1 MLPTGTPR
9 LALTSA
15 YDSAGSSMSR
25 ASSCWHP
32 WGQLPERLTQGR
44 VPLGREQ
51 ARLGRLGV
59 IVRDDPGGQRMTGV
73 AGSAGGAQDA
83 AAFAPG

>member
-1 MLPTGTPR
+1 
-9 LALTSA
+9 
-15 YDSAGSSMSR
+15 
-25 ASSCWHP
+25 
-32 WGQLPERLTQGR
+32 

>member
-1 MLPTGTPR
+1 
-9 LALTSA
+9 
-15 YDSAGSSMSR
+15 MSR

>member
-1 MLPTGTPR
+1 
-9 LALTSA
+9 
-15 YDSAGSSMSR
+15 MSR
-25 ASSCWHP
+25 ASSCWQPGATARTPHA
-32 WGQLPERLTQGR
+32 G
-44 VPLGREQ
+44 LGRDQ